1 MIKLFFT
8 GMIIYGIYKFFIA
21 PANPPLKDAPSNNT
35 QAPQEKKSAKDAD
48 GEYIE
53 YEEVD

>member
-21 PANPPLKDAPSNNT
+21 PANPPLTDAPSNNT
-35 QAPQEKKSAKDAD
+35 QAPQEKQSAKDAD

>member
-8 GMIIYGIYKFFIA
+8 GLIIYGIYKFFIA
-21 PANPPLKDAPSNNT
+21 PANLSLKDSN
-35 QAPQEKKSAKDAD
+35 SAAQQNNSKQPAEDVND
-48 GEYIE
+48 EYID